1 MSSSEEGCG
10 RRKGLVVPNPGGT
23 GAREQGAVVLRE
35 GEQTQIPGEQ
45 RGHQYCL
52 PECGPSEKKGQLCT
66 VCAL

>member
-1 MSSSEEGCG
+1 M
-10 RRKGLVVPNPGGT
+10 PNPGGT
-23 GAREQGAVVLRE
+23 GAREQGALVLRE
-35 GEQTQIPGEQ
+35 AEQTQIPGEQ